1 MPHSH
6 LDLDF
11 VRGLY
16 PAPCWN
22 QAFFESAGGSYVPDS
37 VIGCVNAYMRESQ
50 VQPGAAYAASATAAE
65 RIKDGQRCVAEM
77 INAPIDE
84 VIIGPSTTMNVYVLA
99 NALGALFKPG
109 DEIIVTNL
117 DHEANIGAWRR
128 LVDRGMVVREWAVN
142 PETERLE
149 VEALD
154 ALLSDRTR
162 LVCFSHGSNILGGTN
177 DVAAIT
183 RRVHDADAMVCIDG
197 VAHAPHRSI
206 DVKALDVDFYLLSL
220 YKLYGPHV
228 GMLYAKREHLERA
241 PGQNHYF
248 LDDRIPLKLN
258 PGGPSHEFTAALT
271 GIADYFETLAA
282 HHLDRPPNTFKGRFD
297 AMFAMITAHEET
309 LAARF
314 VEFLTSKSNVRLL
327 GPKTG
332 EAQVRT
338 PTFSFTVQGQPS
350 AEIATRMAPSGVA
363 IGQGNFYAPRLLQ
376 ALGITEGS
384 VLRAS
389 MVHYNT
395 VEEVDRL
402 IAALDEVV

>member
-1 MPHSH
+1 
-6 LDLDF
+6 
-11 VRGLY
+11 
-16 PAPCWN
+16 
-22 QAFFESAGGSYVPDS
+22 
-37 VIGCVNAYMRESQ
+37 
-50 VQPGAAYAASATAAE
+50 
-65 RIKDGQRCVAEM
+65 
-77 INAPIDE
+77 
-84 VIIGPSTTMNVYVLA
+84 NVF
-99 NALGALFKPG
+99 G
-109 DEIIVTNL
+109 
-117 DHEANIGAWRR
+117 
-128 LVDRGMVVREWAVN
+128 
-142 PETERLE
+142 
-149 VEALD
+149 
-154 ALLSDRTR
+154 
-162 LVCFSHGSNILGGTN
+162 
-177 DVAAIT
+177 
-183 RRVHDADAMVCIDG
+183 
-197 VAHAPHRSI
+197 
-206 DVKALDVDFYLLSL
+206 
-220 YKLYGPHV
+220 
-228 GMLYAKREHLERA
+228 
-241 PGQNHYF
+241 
-248 LDDRIPLKLN
+248 
-258 PGGPSHEFTAALT
+258 
-271 GIADYFETLAA
+271 
-282 HHLDRPPNTFKGRFD
+282 GRFD